1 MEAALNY
8 NSIKKMFRKG
18 EVKLPKFEILNYISQ
33 SVNKDGINSEGQELL
48 LRVLDRKDEFM
59 EYEDIV
65 ISLIRKYG
73 LYPYLKNFDLSL
85 SDEIACEIHKPE
97 GMNNIVFHSKQNE
110 IYYTLIH
117 KDNVVLSAPTSFG
130 KSLIIDSII
139 TSNLYNNIMIIV
151 PSIAL
156 IDETR
161 KRLIN
166 FNKKYRVISFSGQSL
181 GKRNIFVLT
190 QERALDYIDK
200 ADIDFFV
207 IDEFYKLDMKEDQD
221 ENDSREIVLNQ
232 VFYKLFK
239 SHANYYLLGPNIERL
254 IAPKLSEQ
262 KYKFIKTDY
271 KTVVSEFH
279 HISNNHL
286 NKEGKL
292 SKLCEQISG
301 QTLIYCQSPASA
313 NKVAELLFN
322 HLELEQIEN
331 NEDFVNWIKQN
342 YHPDWNYPK
351 YLKYGIGVH
360 HGKIPRALA
369 QKSVEMFNRGLL
381 KFLICTST
389 LIEGVNTKARNVI
402 IYDNIVNRKKMDFF
416 SFNNIC
422 GRSGR
427 MNSYMIGNIYTFYEQ
442 PQPELPFVNVPVFGD
457 DTTTIPDNLLINM
470 DDDDLTKETQQQ
482 IQRYKKQN
490 LLSSDLLKKHSYVKL
505 DYLLELG
512 QYLNGLSS
520 YSLKLIAWSGTPSYE
535 ELNKTCNLIWDYIVK
550 SNRMISSVRSGKQ
563 LCFKIKQFEKSKTI
577 SNYLNLIINTNN
589 SEEKNNELIEC
600 ALDFM
605 RQWLNYK
612 FPRYLITLQDI
623 VNEILEK
630 KGLPECDYSHYA
642 SYVECYFTK
651 PYVIPFDECGLP
663 IQISTKIK
671 KYISNDSIDSAIE
684 SLKKLKTENLLLSTF
699 EKKLIKSVQN
709 NL

>member
-1 MEAALNY
+1 
-8 NSIKKMFRKG
+8 MFRKG
-18 EVKLPKFEILNYISQ
+18 EVNLPKFEILNYISQ
-33 SVNKDGINSEGQELL
+33 SVNKDGINSKGQELL

-110 IYYTLIH
+110 IYYKLIH
-117 KDNVVLSAPTSFG
+117 KGNVVLSAPTSFG

-161 KRLIN
+161 KRLIK
-166 FNKKYRVISFSGQSL
+166 FNKQYRVISFSGQSL

-262 KYKFIKTDY
+262 KYEFIKTDY
-271 KTVVSEFH
+271 KTVVSEFYY
-279 HISNNHL
+279 ISNNHL
-286 NKEGKL
+286 NKEVKL

-351 YLKYGIGVH
+351 YLEYGIGVH

-427 MNSYMIGNIYTFYEQ
+427 MNSYMIGNIYTFHEQ

-490 LLSSDLLKKHSYVKL
+490 ILSSDLLKKHSYIKL

-512 QYLNGLSS
+512 QYLNRLSS
-520 YSLKLIAWSGTPSYE
+520 HSLKLIAWSGTPSYK

-577 SNYLNLIINTNN
+577 SNYLNLIISTNN
-589 SEEKNNELIEC
+589 SKEKNNELIEC

-630 KGLPECDYSHYA
+630 KGLPKCDYSHYA

-684 SLKKLKTENLLLSTF
+684 SLKKLKTEDLLLSTF